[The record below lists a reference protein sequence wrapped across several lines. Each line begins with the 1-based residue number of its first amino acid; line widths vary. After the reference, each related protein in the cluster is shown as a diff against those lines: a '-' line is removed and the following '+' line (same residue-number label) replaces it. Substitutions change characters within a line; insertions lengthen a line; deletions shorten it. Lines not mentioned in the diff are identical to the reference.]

1 MDSREI
7 QPGVTNGRTTDS
19 GQIKEEIDHTRER
32 IDGTLEALADK
43 LHPKH
48 LLDEAIDYLRSP
60 REMAGT
66 AGKLGQTVWR
76 QIQEHPMPALLI
88 GAGLAWML
96 NEQRERRSSTGYRYS
111 SSELNESES
120 GSSHLGQRMKER
132 TGEVTQ
138 AVTEKAA
145 ALGHNVREKSAELA
159 QNVREKSSELA
170 QTLKDKSAEQAAR
183 LKEATTHMTTQTRE
197 RASAAM
203 HRAEDTLSYAT
214 RNYPLAAGLGFLAIG
229 VLAGLA
235 LPHTRLEDETLGE
248 RADELKDKVREQGK
262 QVVETAKRA
271 ATAVTQ
277 AVSDEAE
284 KQGLTPQSLGEKI
297 KHIASDAVQAASES
311 AQREGLDAQNITEKV
326 QTVAGEAKRAAQAEV
341 GQAKDRIMPS

>member
-7 QPGVTNGRTTDS
+7 QPGITNGRTTDS

-96 NEQRERRSSTGYRYS
+96 NEQRERRPSTAYTYS
-111 SSELNESES
+111 NSEMDESAS
-120 GSSHLGQRMKER
+120 GSSHLGQRMRER

-145 ALGHNVREKSAELA
+145 ALGHKVS
-159 QNVREKSSELA
+159 EKSSELA
-170 QTLKDKSAEQAAR
+170 QNVRDKSTELAHTLKEKSAEHAAR

-203 HRAEDTLSYAT
+203 HSAEEKLTNAT

-235 LPHTRLEDETLGE
+235 LPHTKLEDETLGE

-284 KQGLTPQSLGEKI
+284 KQGLKPENLGEKI
-297 KHIASDAVQAASES
+297 KHIASDVAQAAANS
-311 AQREGLDAQNITEKV
+311 AQREGLDTQNITQKV
-326 QTVAGEAKRAAQAEV
+326 QTVAGEAKRAVQAEV